1 MLFERRPAARFA
13 EDDGQFVPLADPVF
27 LDDTLLNVRGV
38 IAVLAAAA
46 DSPVVWDHTAAGSL
60 LLLQQQGDAALA
72 EVERIRQPRAGS
84 GPEAGQEGRP

>member
-1 MLFERRPAARFA
+1 
-13 EDDGQFVPLADPVF
+13 VPLADPVF
-27 LDDTLLNVRGV
+27 LDDPLLNVRWV

-60 LLLQQQGDAALA
+60 LLLQQVDAALA

-84 GPEAGQEGRP
+84 DPDAGQEGRP